1 MLAEI
6 HDLHSMPN
14 IMMTIRGFSRNTETE
29 EVMWMTRHRWKDN
42 NKNGY
47 SRSRM

>member
-1 MLAEI
+1 MHGERRRENPM
-6 HDLHSMPN
+6 D
-14 IMMTIRGFSRNTETE
+14 FSRNTERE
-29 EVMWMTRHRWKDN
+29 EAMWMTRHTWKDN